1 MTPTTI
7 TERAREQAAK
17 FVEKNIDKFSE
28 HPELW
33 IEAITLELLQFQF
46 NEFKLEVT
54 TSHVSQQDID
64 NELAKYL

>member
-1 MTPTTI
+1 MNLQSNTD
-7 TERAREQAAK
+7 RARQQAAK

-46 NEFKLEVT
+46 NEFKREVT
-54 TSHVSQQDID
+54 QDQID

>member
-7 TERAREQAAK
+7 TERARQQAAK

-46 NEFKLEVT
+46 NEFKREVT
-54 TSHVSQQDID
+54 QDQID

>member
-1 MTPTTI
+1 MKTT

-17 FVEKNIDKFSE
+17 FVQKNINKFSE

-33 IEAITLELLQFQF
+33 IESITLELLQFQF
-46 NEFKLEVT
+46 NEFKLEQI
-54 TSHVSQQDID
+54 SQKDIN